1 MQPKHELT
9 NKCTLYTDL
18 QLLFI
23 RTTFTQKNF
32 LYYPLIGVFQGIL
45 KNLKNSFS
53 YRTSPAVASAVI
65 QMDCPTILFLVLCVI
80 FHYNSSFVFT
90 TFQISVLE
98 ISPKKQKYKT
108 DKKYSNFWSYYLNM
122 TKNPC

>member
-23 RTTFTQKNF
+23 RTTVTQKNF

-108 DKKYSNFWSYYLNM
+108 DKKYPNF
-122 TKNPC
+122 